1 MAPTKTPAR
10 PSNEE
15 IASVLD
21 QIANLL
27 EAQDANPFRV
37 RSFRQGADSVRDADQ
52 PVADLFWKGGREAL
66 EKLPGVGR
74 GLAGVIDE
82 IITRGRSELLQRLR
96 GETSPAELFAEVPGI
111 GPRLGQR
118 VAEQLDIHT
127 LPELEQAARD
137 GRLEQVPG
145 FGPRRV
151 EEVQVGL
158 AGMLSGAAQ
167 AWTFRTEEKK
177 PGEERRDRPSV
188 GTLLEVDAD
197 YRHQA
202 RAGKLHKIAPRRFN
216 PKKEAWL
223 PVMRVKRDGWEL
235 TALYS
240 NTARAHE
247 LDKTQDWVV
256 IYYTHPGERGQ
267 ATVVTGEN
275 GRRVVRGR
283 EGESRRYYEKQAG

>member
-1 MAPTKTPAR
+1 MTHER
-10 PSNEE
+10 PSNEK

-21 QIANLL
+21 EIANLL
-27 EAQDANPFRV
+27 EAQDANPFRI
-37 RSFRQGADSVRDADQ
+37 RSFRQGADSVRNAEQ
-52 PVADLFWKGGREAL
+52 PVADLFWKGGREEL

-82 IITRGRSELLQRLR
+82 IVTRGRSELLQRLR
-96 GETSPAELFAEVPGI
+96 GEVNPGELFANVPGL
-111 GPRLGQR
+111 GPRLGRR
-118 VAEQLDIHT
+118 VVEQLDIHT
-127 LPELEQAARD
+127 LPELEEAARD

-167 AWTFRTEEKK
+167 AWTFQAEEKK
-177 PGEERRDRPSV
+177 SAEEKERPTV
-188 GTLLEVDAD
+188 GTLLEVDAE
-197 YRHQA
+197 YRRRA
-202 RAGKLHKIAPRRFN
+202 KAGKLKKIAPRRFN
-216 PKKEAWL
+216 PEHEAWL
-223 PVMRVKRDGWEL
+223 PVLQTSRDGWEV

-247 LDKTQDWVV
+247 LDKTHDWVV
-256 IYYTHPGERGQ
+256 VYYSRPGQRGQ
-267 ATVVTGEN
+267 ATVVTAEN

-283 EGESRRYYEKQAG
+283 EAESRKYNEGQSR

>member
-1 MAPTKTPAR
+1 MSPTKTPAR

-15 IASVLD
+15 IASTLD

-52 PVADLFWKGGREAL
+52 PIAELFWKDGREAL
-66 EKLPGVGR
+66 EKLPGIGR

-96 GETSPAELFAEVPGI
+96 GEVAPAELFAEVPGI

-151 EEVQVGL
+151 EDVQVGL

-177 PGEERRDRPSV
+177 PGEEQKERPSV
-188 GTLLEVDAD
+188 GALLEVDAD
-197 YRHQA
+197 YRR
-202 RAGKLHKIAPRRFN
+202 RAEADSLPKIAPRRLN
-216 PKKEAWL
+216 PKHEAWL
-223 PVMRVKRDGWEL
+223 PILRTSRDGWKV

-247 LDKTQDWVV
+247 LDKTHDWVV
-256 IYYTHPGERGQ
+256 IYYTRPGQRGQ

-275 GRRVVRGR
+275 GRRIVRGR
-283 EGESRRYYEKQAG
+283 EAESRRYYGEQAE